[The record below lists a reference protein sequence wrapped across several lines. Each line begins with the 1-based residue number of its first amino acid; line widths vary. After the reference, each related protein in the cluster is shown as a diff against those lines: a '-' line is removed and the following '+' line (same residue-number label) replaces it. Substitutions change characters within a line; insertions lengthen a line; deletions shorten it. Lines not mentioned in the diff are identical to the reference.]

1 MDIKPTK
8 GLRVKVNA
16 TREAV
21 FGEEGVE
28 IKKIA
33 AFDASSSLGVLTG
46 RTLVGFC
53 EVEMASLDGKKH
65 WYPMQQVQ
73 TENGDAIKEE
83 EIPIEVDDDAE
94 EDEEP

>member
-1 MDIKPTK
+1 MDIKPTE

-33 AFDASSSLGVLTG
+33 ALDASSLGVLTG